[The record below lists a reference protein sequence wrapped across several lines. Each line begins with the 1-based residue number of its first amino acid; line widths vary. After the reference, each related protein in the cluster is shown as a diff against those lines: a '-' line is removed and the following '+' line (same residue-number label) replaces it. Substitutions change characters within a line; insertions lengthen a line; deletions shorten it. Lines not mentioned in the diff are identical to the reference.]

1 MSFYVVTPGDVPDA
15 LPCLSARGH
24 CRASYRTKPEKHYSP
39 IARTLWALSLLAPLR
54 RKAVDPVVGL
64 GAGEGAERLADAVL
78 EALDAA
84 LSPPL
89 GG

>member
-39 IARTLWALSLLAPLR
+39 IAYAMGPLATR
-54 RKAVDPVVGL
+54 V
-64 GAGEGAERLADAVL
+64 
-78 EALDAA
+78 
-84 LSPPL
+84 PPA
-89 GG
+89 